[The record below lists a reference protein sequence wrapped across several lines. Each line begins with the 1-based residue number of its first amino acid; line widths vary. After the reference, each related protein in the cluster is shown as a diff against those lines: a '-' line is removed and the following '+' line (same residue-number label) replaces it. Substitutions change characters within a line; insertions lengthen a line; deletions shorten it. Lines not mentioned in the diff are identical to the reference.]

1 MNLTRTINCGI
12 IDENNDMVIFVN
24 KWSVN
29 VMSIIKI
36 TDTKK
41 LALPK
46 GSVSSNTLSEFKTA
60 LNSYISKINIAVSHN
75 ENEEHIKNI
84 INDFLR
90 MSFYSDSRFSI
101 NTDGNIDSTIKE
113 NGNLLAIIEAKAPQ
127 NKAEMIS
134 EQNINKKAL
143 WEAVYYYLEKP
154 LMFQTLKQWYQP
166 RQKCAV

>member
-12 IDENNDMVIFVN
+12 IDENNDTIIFDN

-75 ENEEHIKNI
+75 ENEEHIK
-84 INDFLR
+84 
-90 MSFYSDSRFSI
+90 
-101 NTDGNIDSTIKE
+101 
-113 NGNLLAIIEAKAPQ
+113 AIPH
-127 NKAEMIS
+127 
-134 EQNINKKAL
+134 
-143 WEAVYYYLEKP
+143 KP
-154 LMFQTLKQWYQP
+154 LKI
-166 RQKCAV
+166 RKKNGII

>member
-1 MNLTRTINCGI
+1 MDLTRTIYCGI
-12 IDENNDMVIFVN
+12 IDENNDTNIFDN

-84 INDFLR
+84 INDFCVC
-90 MSFYSDSRFSI
+90 RFI
-101 NTDGNIDSTIKE
+101 LTAD
-113 NGNLLAIIEAKAPQ
+113 
-127 NKAEMIS
+127 
-134 EQNINKKAL
+134 
-143 WEAVYYYLEKP
+143 
-154 LMFQTLKQWYQP
+154 FQ
-166 RQKCAV
+166 